1 MAKKKIMKEA
11 IAQLKLNQDNIGR
24 IEDSAAQIAVSQ
36 IQEVLLKLLND
47 A

>member
-1 MAKKKIMKEA
+1 MAKKKIIKEA
-11 IAQLKLNQDNIGR
+11 IAQLKQNQDNIGR
-24 IEDSAAQIAVSQ
+24 IEDSAAQIAISQ